1 MKRLFLSL
9 ALVLSVVS
17 AYGKIDT
24 KEKIQRDVESKREAC
39 ENPRTGK
46 NPATWIAYAE
56 SLINAYEAPQGLAWL
71 GMSQKEFS
79 SFLGYKTNNKERV
92 DFGEYTYEVL
102 TYKDCKYYF
111 NSEGK
116 LEMIIPTVA
125 YVEDALDKAL
135 EAYSRSYSL
144 GVNKSTQKKIA
155 AGIEK
160 ISDEYATEGYNMYT
174 IGEYAV
180 ASVKFEKSAK
190 ASETEPFASSDG
202 GQMYYDAAL
211 NAQISKDIERAL
223 ELYTKCLDLR
233 YYDDGFVFGKLGE
246 CYNILG
252 NTDKALEIW
261 EQGFKMFPENQGI
274 LIGMINFYMEHPEG
288 DLKANKLLALLDKV
302 IANEPNT
309 ASHYLVKGEVL
320 LKIGAPDNEVEAAF
334 NKSVEVDP
342 EYVMGYASYGQAL
355 YGKAVEI
362 IEQANDS
369 SDDEYD
375 ALVRKMDALLLKAA
389 EYFEKAFKISKD
401 EEIRVW
407 VAEYLMNI
415 YGHFKEDGKK
425 YQDAYDKYN
434 RIVEESKK

>member
-9 ALVLSVVS
+9 ALVTVVVT
-17 AYGKIDT
+17 AYGKIDV
-24 KEKIQRDVESKREAC
+24 KKIQRDVESKREAC
-39 ENPRTGK
+39 ENPIKGK

-362 IEQANDS
+362 NEQANDS

>member
-9 ALVLSVVS
+9 ALVTVVVT
-17 AYGKIDT
+17 AYGKIDV
-24 KEKIQRDVESKREAC
+24 KKIQRDVESNREAC
-39 ENPRTGK
+39 ENPIKGK

-56 SLINAYEAPQGLAWL
+56 SLVEAHYAPQGFAYP
-71 GMSQKEFS
+71 GMSQNELSGIF
-79 SFLGYKTNNKERV
+79 GYETNNKERV

-116 LEMIIPTVA
+116 LAMIIPTVA

-202 GQMYYDAAL
+202 GQMYYNAAFM
-211 NAQISKDIERAL
+211 AQISKDIERAL

-233 YYDDGFVFGKLGE
+233 YYDDGLVFGKLGE

-309 ASHYLVKGEVL
+309 ASLYFVKGEVL

-334 NKSVEVDP
+334 YKCAEVNP
-342 EYVMGYASYGQAL
+342 EYEMGYIGYGQAL
-355 YGKAVEI
+355 YDKAIII

-369 SDDEYD
+369 SDDEYA
-375 ALVRKMDALLLKAA
+375 ALIRKMDALLLKAA
-389 EYFEKAFKISKD
+389 ENFEKAFEISKD
-401 EEIRVW
+401 EEIRVG

-415 YGHFKEDGKK
+415 YGRFKEDGKK
-425 YQDAYDKYN
+425 YQDGYDKYN

>member
-9 ALVLSVVS
+9 ALVTVVVT
-17 AYGKIDT
+17 AYGEIDT
-24 KEKIQRDVESKREAC
+24 NEKIQRDVESKREAC
-39 ENPRTGK
+39 ENPRTGNK
-46 NPATWIAYAE
+46 PSTWIAYAE
-56 SLINAYEAPQGLAWL
+56 SLINAYKAPQGLAWL

-79 SFLGYKTNNKERV
+79 RYLGYETNNKERV
-92 DFGEYTYEVL
+92 DFGKYKYEVL
-102 TYKDCKYYF
+102 TYPNCKYYF
-111 NSEGK
+111 NSEGI

-135 EAYSRSYSL
+135 EAYSRAYSL
-144 GVNKSTQKKIA
+144 GVDKSTQKKIA

-160 ISDEYATEGYNMYT
+160 ISDEYATEGYDMYT

-190 ASETEPFASSDG
+190 ASETAPFASSDG
-202 GQMYYDAAL
+202 GQMYYNAAFT
-211 NAQISKDIERAL
+211 AHISKDIERAL

-233 YYDDGFVFGKLGE
+233 YYDDGLVFGKLGE

-252 NTDKALEIW
+252 NTDKALKIW
-261 EQGFKMFPENQGI
+261 EQGFILFPKNQDI
-274 LIGMINFYMEHPEG
+274 LIGMINFYMENPEG

-309 ASHYLVKGEVL
+309 ASLYLVKGEVL

-362 IEQANDS
+362 SEQANDS

-401 EEIRVW
+401 EETRVW

-415 YGHFKEDGKK
+415 YGRFKEDGEK
-425 YQDAYDKYN
+425 YQDGYDKYN